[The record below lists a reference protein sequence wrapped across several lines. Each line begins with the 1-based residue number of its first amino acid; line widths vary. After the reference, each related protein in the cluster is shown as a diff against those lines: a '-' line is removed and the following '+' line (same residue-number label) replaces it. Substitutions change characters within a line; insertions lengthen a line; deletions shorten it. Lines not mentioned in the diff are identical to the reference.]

1 MNNSLKRVNHKMINH
16 IIKQVLDCR
25 EDISLKEN
33 SYFSAINQIKEILL
47 NNKYFYEIL
56 MQNSNPASF
65 SVENNIKHP
74 AHNRFKAKNG
84 TKVYKTKNHKIND
97 YKIDNNN
104 IEELISILAL
114 VNYSIDYY
122 FQSTHQ

>member
-1 MNNSLKRVNHKMINH
+1 MINH
-16 IIKQVLDCR
+16 IIKQVLDSR

-33 SYFSAINQIKEILL
+33 SYLSAINQIREILL

-65 SVENNIKHP
+65 SIENNIKHP
-74 AHNRFKAKNG
+74 VHNRFKAKNRS
-84 TKVYKTKNHKIND
+84 KINKTKNHKT
-97 YKIDNNN
+97 NNTKN
-104 IEELISILAL
+104 IEEIISILAL